1 MFGLPGMDALR
12 NLPVLGTILAQPLS
26 GDSSDR
32 TLVSAVVQI
41 TTDPIAASNE
51 ILH

>member
-26 GDSSDR
+26 GNSSVETFAD
-32 TLVSAVVQI
+32 AVVQI
-41 TTDPIAASNE
+41 IND
-51 ILH
+51 